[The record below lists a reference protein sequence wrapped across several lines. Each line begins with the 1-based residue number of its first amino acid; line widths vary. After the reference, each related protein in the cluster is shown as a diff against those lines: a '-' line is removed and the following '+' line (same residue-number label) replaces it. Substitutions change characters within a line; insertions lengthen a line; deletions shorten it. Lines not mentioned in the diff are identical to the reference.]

1 MGFVQTFC
9 MSEYTVSFSSQFS
22 GELKAIN
29 GLCASGNKTFLLDNA
44 RVRVSVP
51 MTQWQLW

>member
-51 MTQWQLW
+51 MTQWQS